1 LYGEDDDPN
10 INMFDHIEFGN
21 NGLTSSQTEKLLAGK
36 RVNLS
41 HSISQRRFT
50 FTGSANP
57 VDLETLMQMI
67 YADFTNVCK
76 DTAAY
81 QKTMKDMAIYL
92 RNRKSDPESTFADSV
107 SVTNRGHHPRFKILT
122 EEELS
127 EVNIDRILSIM
138 RDQTSA
144 ARNYTFLFV
153 GNYEKSTIRP
163 LIEQYLASLPNNK
176 ELPEGHFIKTWLKN
190 DAYCHFKRQM
200 ETPKTIVNMNWFT
213 ESIPY
218 TLENYIKTQTA
229 CEVLNLLYNQ
239 IVREENS
246 ATYGCYA
253 DYYLTRGIDEEY
265 KIGFTAD
272 CEMQPEKCDSVL
284 SLMKNTFFSL
294 AQKVDDTIFK
304 SAKESLLKSLDDLEK
319 TKNGFWMGVIW
330 EKENR
335 GFDSYTNRRKLLE
348 QLTSANVQN
357 FMKQY
362 LTISHFT
369 ETLME
374 PE

>member
-1 LYGEDDDPN
+1 
-10 INMFDHIEFGN
+10 
-21 NGLTSSQTEKLLAGK
+21 
-36 RVNLS
+36 
-41 HSISQRRFT
+41 
-50 FTGSANP
+50 
-57 VDLETLMQMI
+57 
-67 YADFTNVCK
+67 
-76 DTAAY
+76 
-81 QKTMKDMAIYL
+81 
-92 RNRKSDPESTFADSV
+92 
-107 SVTNRGHHPRFKILT
+107 
-122 EEELS
+122 
-127 EVNIDRILSIM
+127 
-138 RDQTSA
+138 
-144 ARNYTFLFV
+144 
-153 GNYEKSTIRP
+153 
-163 LIEQYLASLPNNK
+163 
-176 ELPEGHFIKTWLKN
+176 
-190 DAYCHFKRQM
+190 M
-200 ETPKTIVNMNWFT
+200 ETPKTIANMNWFT

>member
-1 LYGEDDDPN
+1 
-10 INMFDHIEFGN
+10 MFDHIEFGN
-21 NGLTSSQTEKLLAGK
+21 NGLTSSQIEKLLAGK

-67 YADFTNVCK
+67 YADFTNVSK

-92 RNRKSDPESTFADSV
+92 RNRKSDPESAFADSV
-107 SVTNRGHHPRFKILT
+107 SVTNKGHHPRFEILS
-122 EEELS
+122 EDDLS

-138 RDQTSA
+138 QDQTSA

-153 GNYEKSTIRP
+153 GNYEESTIRP

-176 ELPEGHFIKTWLKN
+176 ELPEGPFIKTWLKN

-253 DYYLTRGIDEEY
+253 DYYLTRGVDEEY

-284 SLMKNTFFSL
+284 NLMKNTFFSL
-294 AQKVDDTIFK
+294 SQKIDETIFK
-304 SAKESLLKSLDDLEK
+304 SAKESLLKSLDELEK
-319 TKNGFWMGVIW
+319 TKNGFWLDTIW
-330 EKENR
+330 KKESI
-335 GFDSYTNRRKLLE
+335 GLDFYSERRALIK
-348 QLTSANVQN
+348 QLTQN
-357 FMKQY
+357 DVVSFVRRLQSQ
-362 LTISHFT
+362 SHFC
-369 ETLME
+369 ETLMQ